1 MGSSDSKYIVN
12 LIAASKK
19 GNKNYFLQLVELY
32 LGNIYLL
39 NLRLQKDQKLAEEIT
54 KEIFIHTW
62 QNIKQIRSDT
72 TFSSWLHGIAIY
84 KNLDLIRKKQA
95 SENTQTSEA
104 VKYNYSNKKLENQI
118 SELDDNQ
125 RFAFILH
132 DIEKYSFS
140 EIADLLAQYPE
151 ETIIEFVYSARKKL
165 AKGLE
170 YDL

>member
-1 MGSSDSKYIVN
+1 MSSSDSKYIIN

-39 NLRLQKDQKLAEEIT
+39 SLRLLNDQKLAEEIT
-54 KEIFIHTW
+54 KEIFTHTW
-62 QNIKQIRSDT
+62 QNVKQIRNDS

-84 KNLDLIRKKQA
+84 KNLDLIRK
-95 SENTQTSEA
+95 SQTSGNIQKSEK
-104 VKYNYSNKKLENQI
+104 VKYNYSNKKFENQI

-125 RFAFILH
+125 RIAFILH
-132 DIEKYSFS
+132 DIEKYSYS
-140 EIADLLAQYPE
+140 EIADLLAEYSE
-151 ETIIEFVYSARKKL
+151 ESIVEFVFSARKKL